1 MFPLLPGTGFDA
13 GHPSVPFEEKRIIR
27 RGAPDALRFHTPAPG
42 PAWPPSPLVQ
52 PVSPEPQAGGGWG
65 WLTSWLQRA
74 PRGAPTAA
82 PAR

>member
-27 RGAPDALRFHTPAPG
+27 RGAPDALRFHTRARACLAAVAACPTGVTGTAGGRRLGLADQLAATRAPG
-42 PAWPPSPLVQ
+42 
-52 PVSPEPQAGGGWG
+52 G
-65 WLTSWLQRA
+65 
-74 PRGAPTAA
+74 PTAA